1 MNSRKVRNR
10 NNQIYNMAS
19 ADKSMQFETSDM
31 FTFKNE
37 GGEAEDLPPNML
49 LGAAK
54 QNINIYKD

>member
-1 MNSRKVRNR
+1 
-10 NNQIYNMAS
+10 MAS